1 MSLKWFHV
9 LFIGI
14 CILLT
19 IFVAVWAVEN
29 AQWLLALLTLAGG
42 AALIMYRKFFLRKA
56 QQFGLR

>member
-42 AALIMYRKFFLRKA
+42 AALSGFFLRKA